1 MRNIKALFSL
11 AVVGAMIYLA
21 IKLIPPYAHNYQFAE
36 EIASIAR
43 LSSYVRDK
51 SGDDIKQE
59 VLAKAREL
67 EIQIGPDDVKV
78 EKTFTSCS
86 IDVQYVVH
94 VDLPVHP
101 VDLKF
106 NPTAGNKIITAQ

>member
-1 MRNIKALFSL
+1 MRTLKALFSL
-11 AVVGAMIYLA
+11 AVLAAMIYLA
-21 IKLIPPYAHNYQFAE
+21 IKLVPPYAHNYQFSE
-36 EIASIAR
+36 EITSIAR

-51 SGDDIKQE
+51 SADDIKQE

-67 EIQIGPDDVKV
+67 EIPIGPDDVKV
-78 EKTFTSCS
+78 EKTFNSCS

-94 VDLPVHP
+94 VDLPIRP

-106 NPTAGNKIITAQ
+106 NPTAGNKIIVAQ